1 MQDNLGNTP
10 VYEVG
15 NVAEYMECI
24 RRHHLEGCISR
35 GEDRAYPHLSAAA
48 FRRNSSLDIRK
59 MVGAFERHIGNSLT
73 EMQRKHFLA
82 FSQHYGLPTNLLDF
96 TFSPLIS
103 LYFSCGGEPGDNG
116 YVYFIKKD
124 RLIDISEN
132 LELINSV
139 ILSRFLFAPEELAD
153 LYRGITVLL
162 VKEEADIFECLEEI
176 DRLTGSCPG
185 NESIQLEL
193 YKLRKNRNAYSIDQ
207 LDKLLASM
215 KKRLKYLKGYQP
227 EILSDGLGS
236 YGRLFV
242 RFLWILIFFVR
253 HDGPFSVPFYFTYE
267 PANITNRVS
276 NQSSIFLYQLYG
288 INEIRQEIQPDFRL
302 KISNKTE
309 ILEELDCLGIN
320 EQFVFNDYDH
330 IASYI
335 KKKYLKLSDER
346 AQTVLNLK
354 RMSRPC
360 LREEAEETDQQ
371 P

>member
-139 ILSRFLFAPEELAD
+139 ILSRFLFAPEELED
-153 LYRGITVLL
+153 LFRGITDVFL
-162 VKEEADIFECLEEI
+162 KEEAYIFEFLEEI
-176 DRLTGSCPG
+176 DRL
-185 NESIQLEL
+185 
-193 YKLRKNRNAYSIDQ
+193 
-207 LDKLLASM
+207 
-215 KKRLKYLKGYQP
+215 
-227 EILSDGLGS
+227 
-236 YGRLFV
+236 
-242 RFLWILIFFVR
+242 
-253 HDGPFSVPFYFTYE
+253 
-267 PANITNRVS
+267 
-276 NQSSIFLYQLYG
+276 
-288 INEIRQEIQPDFRL
+288 
-302 KISNKTE
+302 
-309 ILEELDCLGIN
+309 
-320 EQFVFNDYDH
+320 
-330 IASYI
+330 
-335 KKKYLKLSDER
+335 
-346 AQTVLNLK
+346 
-354 RMSRPC
+354 
-360 LREEAEETDQQ
+360 
-371 P
+371 